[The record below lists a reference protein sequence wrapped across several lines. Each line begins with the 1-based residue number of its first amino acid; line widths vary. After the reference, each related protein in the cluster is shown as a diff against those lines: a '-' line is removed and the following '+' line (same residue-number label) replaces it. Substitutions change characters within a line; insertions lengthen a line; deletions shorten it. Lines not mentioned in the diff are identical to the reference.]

1 LTLFLSLFS
10 FSMDDVPWLY
20 VAMIFIAFV
29 SWVSNRIKE
38 AAEYRRERKAARAA
52 ASRSRQT
59 SGAPEWDSPYRDEP
73 VEETPQTFTDIYR
86 EIEKQFTEA
95 AQPKTSSPP
104 PLPEAAQS
112 ESSDE
117 PMLGAMPELPDGP
130 VKTAPPLT
138 VQKVKR
144 RKSRSDRN
152 SSISLV
158 DSLRAGPRLRNAIIL
173 REVLDKPK
181 ALQRRGPHL

>member
-1 LTLFLSLFS
+1 
-10 FSMDDVPWLY
+10 MDDVPWLY

-38 AAEYRRERKAARAA
+38 AAEYRRERKAAKAA
-52 ASRSRQT
+52 ASRSRQ
-59 SGAPEWDSPYRDEP
+59 SSRAPEWESPYRDGPVEEP
-73 VEETPQTFTDIYR
+73 VEAPYEEAPQTFTDIYR
-86 EIEKQFTEA
+86 EIERQFTEA
-95 AQPKTSSPP
+95 AQPKAPSPP
-104 PLPEAAQS
+104 PLPETSRAG
-112 ESSDE
+112 SSDE
-117 PMLGAMPELPDGP
+117 PMPGAMPDLPDGP
-130 VKTAPPLT
+130 VIAAPPLT

-152 SSISLV
+152 ASNSLV

>member
-1 LTLFLSLFS
+1 
-10 FSMDDVPWLY
+10 MDDVPWLY

-73 VEETPQTFTDIYR
+73 VEDPVEETPQTFTDIYR

-95 AQPKTSSPP
+95 AQQKTPTPP
-104 PLPEAAQS
+104 PLPEPAGT
-112 ESSDE
+112 ESSDQ
-117 PMLGAMPELPDGP
+117 PMLGAMPDLPDGP
-130 VKTAPPLT
+130 VQAAPPLT